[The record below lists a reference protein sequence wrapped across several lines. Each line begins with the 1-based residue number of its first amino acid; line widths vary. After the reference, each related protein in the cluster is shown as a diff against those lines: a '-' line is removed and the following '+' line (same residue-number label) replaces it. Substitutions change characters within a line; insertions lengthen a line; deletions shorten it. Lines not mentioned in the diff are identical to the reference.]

1 MTAASSIPPP
11 SPSTPSKR
19 KLFGSLQIESADPT
33 AIFQLQERIGKGA
46 YASVYKGVDKA
57 GNVRALKIVSI
68 DDEIAIADVRREV
81 EILAETKSAN
91 IVQYYGMYFRNGYLW
106 IAMEYCGG
114 GSVADL
120 CHFLN
125 EGLSAPEIAFVC
137 GETLKA
143 LDYLHFTIHKIH
155 RDIKGGNILLL
166 KSGAVKLADF
176 GVSAQLFN
184 TFAQRNSF
192 TGTPNWMAP
201 EVIHETAYDSKADIW
216 SLGITAI
223 EMAETR
229 PPYASIHPMRVL
241 FRISREPPPTLQDA
255 SRWPAA
261 FAAFVARC
269 LTKEPADRPSAN
281 VLRNDP
287 FVRQAPQRS
296 IMLPRLARAAVARAH
311 KKRTL
316 SSQAAIDSA
325 LLAGD
330 GGSSDDDEESTAAA
344 VRLLAPP
351 NGAWSAFDAADDAAA
366 DGTMRVNGHDT
377 MLRHA
382 SSDSATAA
390 AAAAAAAE
398 LHQLGLAGPVTAH
411 TPFLSPLCL
420 PRAALVSGACP
431 SVQDSL
437 QRLAPELDAEAAA
450 PFVAPTLGLLMRAY
464 AYQSERAERGQI
476 DRADEALL
484 LLLSNVVTS
493 DQTAPVGE
501 E

>member
-1 MTAASSIPPP
+1 MAATAKRAFQ
-11 SPSTPSKR
+11 SK
-19 KLFGSLQIESADPT
+19 FGDLQVESADPT

-81 EILAETKSAN
+81 EILAETKNAN
-91 IVQYYGMYFRNGYLW
+91 IVQYFGMYFRNGYLW

-120 CHFLN
+120 CHYLH
-125 EGLSAPEIAFVC
+125 EGLSEPEIAFVC

-143 LDYLHFTIHKIH
+143 LDYLHFSIHKIH

-166 KSGAVKLADF
+166 KNGAVKLADF

-223 EMAETR
+223 EMAEMR
-229 PPYASIHPMRVL
+229 PPYANIHPMRVL
-241 FRISREPPPTLQDA
+241 FRISREPPPTLQDL
-255 SRWPAA
+255 SRWSAP
-261 FAAFVARC
+261 FIAFVARC
-269 LTKEPADRPSAN
+269 LTKEPNDRPSAN

-296 IMLPRLARAAVARAH
+296 IMLPRLARAAVARAN
-311 KKRTL
+311 KRRTL
-316 SSQAAIDSA
+316 SSQAAINDVTA
-325 LLAGD
+325 AGD
-330 GGSSDDDEESTAAA
+330 AGSSDDEEPNAA

-351 NGAWSAFDAADDAAA
+351 SSAWGALVDVAAGDG
-366 DGTMRVNGHDT
+366 DGTMRVNSHET
-377 MLRHA
+377 ILRRHA
-382 SSDSATAA
+382 SSSATADANA
-390 AAAAAAAE
+390 AAATAATASPAAV
-398 LHQLGLAGPVTAH
+398 GASPVATH

-431 SVQDSL
+431 TVQEAL
-437 QRLAPELDAEAAA
+437 HRLAPELDADAAL
-450 PFVAPTLGLLMRAY
+450 PFVPPTLGLLLRAH
-464 AYQSERAERGQI
+464 AQQSDEHPTTQ
-476 DRADEALL
+476 DEALGRL
-484 LLLSNVVTS
+484 LRTVLQVKATKV
-493 DQTAPVGE
+493 
-501 E
+501 